1 MDTSNILIIILLAF
15 LVFAGWWL
23 FFRRKPL
30 RWATFPP
37 PWRSILVEKVSFYQ
51 RLSKT
56 EQQQFEEDIL
66 HFLNDVDI
74 NGVDIEVDDT
84 DRLLVAASAMIPLLG
99 FPGWRYRNL
108 NEVLLYEGTF
118 NDEYDVKSKDR
129 NILGMVGS
137 GSMQRMM
144 ILSKPALHQGFEN
157 QTSKSNVGIH
167 EFVHLLDKADGST
180 DGIPEVLLDHQFSIP
195 WLKKIQEEI
204 QEIKDNDSDINPY
217 GATNEAEF
225 FSVVSE
231 YFFKRPKLLE
241 SKHPDLYALLE
252 RIFRQDPAA
261 PS

>member
-1 MDTSNILIIILLAF
+1 MTLANILIVILLAG

-30 RWATFPP
+30 KWKNFPP
-37 PWRSILVEKVSFYQ
+37 EWRAILEAKVSFYK
-51 RLSKT
+51 RLDK
-56 EQQQFEEDIL
+56 EDKLQFEDDML
-66 HFLNDVDI
+66 HFLSEVEVT
-74 NGVDIEVDDT
+74 GVNVAVDDT
-84 DRLLVAASAMIPLLG
+84 DRLLVASSAVIPLFG

-118 NDEYDVKSKDR
+118 NEEYDVKARDK

-144 ILSKPALHQGFEN
+144 ILSKPALHQGFAN
-157 QTSKSNVGIH
+157 QTSKTNVGIH

-180 DGIPEVLLDHQFSIP
+180 DGIPEILLDHQFSIP

-204 QEIKDNDSDINPY
+204 QEIKDNESDINPY

-231 YFFKRPKLLE
+231 YFFKRPKLLAQ
-241 SKHPDLYALLE
+241 KHPDLYVLLE
-252 RIFRQDPAA
+252 RIFRQDPAE
-261 PS
+261 